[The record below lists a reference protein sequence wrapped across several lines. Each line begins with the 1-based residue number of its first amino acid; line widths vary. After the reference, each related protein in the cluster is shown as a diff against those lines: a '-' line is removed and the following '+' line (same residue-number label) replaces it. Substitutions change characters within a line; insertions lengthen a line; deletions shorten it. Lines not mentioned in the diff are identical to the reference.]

1 MYPLE
6 RIGKKKEENMATKK
20 AGARKSGGSK
30 TASKG
35 RKTAGDQY
43 TCETC
48 GLGITVDEE
57 CCCVNPC
64 DLVCCDSPMK
74 KRRSKK

>member
-1 MYPLE
+1 MP
-6 RIGKKKEENMATKK
+6 TKK
-20 AGARKSGGSK
+20 AGARKSG
-30 TASKG
+30 ASKAVSKG
-35 RKTAGDQY
+35 KKTAGDQY

-57 CCCVNPC
+57 CCCANPC

>member
-1 MYPLE
+1 ME
-6 RIGKKKEENMATKK
+6 TKK
-20 AGARKSGGSK
+20 AGARKSGASR
-30 TASKG
+30 TVSKG
-35 RKTAGDQY
+35 KKNAGDQY

-48 GLGITVDEE
+48 GLGITVEEE

-74 KRRSKK
+74 KKRASK